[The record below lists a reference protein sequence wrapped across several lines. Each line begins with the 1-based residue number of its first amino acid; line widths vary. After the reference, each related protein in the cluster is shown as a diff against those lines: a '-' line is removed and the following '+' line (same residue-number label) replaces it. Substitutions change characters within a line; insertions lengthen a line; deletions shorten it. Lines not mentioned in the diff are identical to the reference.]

1 MTPMTPEQ
9 ISHLVLMFLL
19 LTLNMWLPAGT
30 MHILIIWTTLNQFSK
45 LSIKILNHVSIGMF
59 EKRSNNERTLMG
71 EKILRDKKNLFQIT
85 LRETIS

>member
-9 ISHLVLMFLL
+9 ISHLVLVFLL

-30 MHILIIWTTLNQFSK
+30 ILNAWTLNQFSK